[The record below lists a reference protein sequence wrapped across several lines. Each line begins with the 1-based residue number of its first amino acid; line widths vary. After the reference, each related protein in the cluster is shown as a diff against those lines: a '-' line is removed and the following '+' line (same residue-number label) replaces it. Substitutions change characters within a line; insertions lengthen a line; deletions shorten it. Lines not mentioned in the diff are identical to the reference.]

1 MKAGMLNFIERFL
14 VGAGSQFAQCT
25 INLPPVIDIAF
36 DCGPQVNPDRIRSQ
50 LEGAVI
56 MGVSLATFGE
66 ITFKNGRAQ
75 QDNFNQYRVT
85 RINEAPPDIRV
96 HLSPTSDWS
105 APLGGV
111 GEPGVPPVAP
121 ALCNAIFA
129 ATGRRIPLLPI
140 LGQLSRS
147 LRPRRAARPSAG

>member
-1 MKAGMLNFIERFL
+1 LAAHYSFL
-14 VGAGSQFAQCT
+14 SYTAVVAEVEVGEKGELT
-25 INLPPVIDIAF
+25 IPRVDIAF

-105 APLGGV
+105 VPLGGV
-111 GEPGVPPVAP
+111 GEHVVRSVAVYVVPGTVDCLTVNCFT
-121 ALCNAIFA
+121 ALF
-129 ATGRRIPLLPI
+129 TPSPLP
-140 LGQLSRS
+140 LGSS
-147 LRPRRAARPSAG
+147 ESTV